1 MATSRFHLSPQL
13 AAILVV
19 GIAVFA
25 DTLIYFLLVPLL
37 PSYAA
42 RFALGPLGVGL
53 LVWSYSA
60 ALLGSTL
67 PLGPIL
73 ERRGR
78 RGPML
83 WGLVLLAATT
93 LLFAF
98 GNSYPLLVS
107 ARVLQG
113 VAGTITW
120 VTGMALLADV
130 TPPEQRGRAMGTVF
144 AFANFG
150 LVAGPPLSGWLCD
163 TLGPRSPY
171 VVAAGLVLLDAVA
184 RALLLKDP
192 PRRPGLQ
199 LGIRDMLK
207 DPVIRILAGAM
218 ALGAA
223 LTTVL
228 ETVLPV
234 HFGQSLGFRPSLIGL
249 LFGFLAG
256 GHMATS
262 PLMGALSDR
271 VGRRRV
277 MTAGFLLA
285 ALLVPLAAWLRT
297 PLATGLLMASLG
309 INVSLCV
316 SPVPPA
322 MAAAV
327 DARGSSSYA
336 VVFAILNS
344 AYGVGMLLGPMAGT
358 AIQAA
363 FGLPVALGVLG
374 LGFLAFTPLLRRIRT

>member
-1 MATSRFHLSPQL
+1 MSWPSLRPSTQAS
-13 AAILVV
+13 AILVV
-19 GIAVFA
+19 GTAVFA

-37 PSYAA
+37 PTYAA
-42 RFALGPLGVGL
+42 RFALGPMGVGL

-78 RGPML
+78 RTPML
-83 WGLVLLAATT
+83 WGLLLMAATT
-93 LLFAF
+93 LIFAF
-98 GNSYPLLVS
+98 GNSFPLMVG
-107 ARVLQG
+107 ARILQG

-130 TPPEQRGRAMGTVF
+130 TPPEHRGRAMGTVF

-163 TLGPRSPY
+163 TFGPRSPY

-184 RALLLKDP
+184 RAALLKDP
-192 PRRPGLQ
+192 PRKPGTP
-199 LGIRDMLK
+199 LGILEMLK
-207 DPVIRILAGAM
+207 DPSIRVLAGAM

-234 HFGQSLGFRPSLIGL
+234 HFGNTLGFKASFIGL
-249 LFGFLAG
+249 LFGLLAG

-277 MTAGFLLA
+277 MTTGFLVA
-285 ALLVPLAAWLRT
+285 TLLVPI
-297 PLATGLLMASLG
+297 TGLLRGPLPFAVLMAVLG
-309 INVSLCV
+309 IVVSLCV

-336 VVFAILNS
+336 VVFALLNS
-344 AYGVGMLLGPMAGT
+344 AYGVGMLLGPLVGT
-358 AIQAA
+358 AAQAA
-363 FGLPVALGVLG
+363 FGLPVTLGVLG
-374 LGFLAFTPLLRRIRT
+374 LAFLAFVPRLKAIKT